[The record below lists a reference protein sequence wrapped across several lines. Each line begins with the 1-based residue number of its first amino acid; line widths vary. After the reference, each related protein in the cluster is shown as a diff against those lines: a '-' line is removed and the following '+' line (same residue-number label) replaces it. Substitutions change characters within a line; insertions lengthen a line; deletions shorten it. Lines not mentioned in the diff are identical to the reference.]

1 MADFCR
7 SDDALQAWIAGELD
21 AHDDAA
27 LEHHVGACEACARK
41 LHELA
46 ALDQLMRATAR
57 TIATPRRPLWS
68 SIAGHGPSGGRGS
81 LPGAFAVAAA
91 LVLGLRLPSPW
102 HAEASAERGATVEIC
117 AEPEASAC
125 TSPIE
130 PGLEDDALATFPD
143 DEAPAPRGL
152 CIAAD
157 EWPDAV
163 CIDGEILAG

>member
-1 MADFCR
+1 MAEACR
-7 SDDALQAWIAGELD
+7 SDDELQAWIAGELD
-21 AHDDAA
+21 DDA
-27 LEHHVGACEACARK
+27 LERHVETCEPCARK

-46 ALDQLMRATAR
+46 AVDEVLRAAAR
-57 TIATPRRPLWS
+57 TIAPRKRPLLT
-68 SIAGHGPSGGRGS
+68 GRGS

-102 HAEASAERGATVEIC
+102 QAGDAPGDRSGATVEIC

-125 TSPIE
+125 TSPAE
-130 PGLEDDALATFPD
+130 PSLVDDALATFPD
-143 DEAPAPRGL
+143 DEEPAPRGL